1 MGDLADAVADSIA
14 ALELTARDRGAAA
27 LAHALATEIDE
38 AKAAERVATKAL
50 ARARNEDDPELEEVI
65 RALRAKVGH
74 RDAIVR
80 CGQRLEGILV
90 QLGAT
95 PGARGKAAPVGPTP
109 GTFGGPLAVLRGGAA
124 GVS

>member
-1 MGDLADAVADSIA
+1 MGELADAVADSIA
-14 ALELTARDRGAAA
+14 ALDLAARDRGAAA

-50 ARARNEDDPELEEVI
+50 KRARDEDDPELEEVI

-80 CGQRLEGILV
+80 AGQRLESVLAG
-90 QLGAT
+90 LGAM
-95 PGARGKAAPVGPTP
+95 PSARGKVAGPATP

-124 GVS
+124 GVTG